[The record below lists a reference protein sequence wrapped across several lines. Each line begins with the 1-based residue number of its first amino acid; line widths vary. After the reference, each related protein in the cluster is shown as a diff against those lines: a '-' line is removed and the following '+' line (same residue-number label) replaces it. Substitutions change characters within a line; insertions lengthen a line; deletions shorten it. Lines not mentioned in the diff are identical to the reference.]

1 MPEDGEVPFELV
13 HLDPVEYLGLLG
25 VGLWPKD

>member
-1 MPEDGEVPFELV
+1 MSEDGKVPFELV
-13 HLDPVEYLGLLG
+13 HLDPVEDLGFIG